1 MNRSRVRK
9 QVTGVAVVVVLAGVV
24 WLVCSSEYAG
34 KSPSSREAVAGERL
48 AAAGET
54 DGAQAVKTGDWL
66 VDTLEACRH
75 GLEAHPP
82 DGANWEKR
90 RRLLEAIDVPIN
102 ARQNDAWR
110 RAVGAVF
117 RRRMDKAIAEIS
129 EARIT
134 GGVRIWRMYNMGFVV
149 KSAEA
154 AVGFDIHPGWV
165 FDSPMDQAQQK
176 RLAGALDAAFVSHWH
191 PDHCSR
197 PFLGQMLAAGKR
209 IVLLDS
215 VARELTGENVV
226 RLPGKDDSPI
236 RVAGVDVYGYT
247 GRQFPTARNNV
258 YIVRMGGLLVMH
270 QGDNDKTSL
279 YKDIAREHEVDVL
292 LGNCW
297 ARLNTCI
304 EGTSPRLVITGHE
317 NEIKHPSAL
326 RSGYPR
332 TFRELDSA
340 NLAPPW
346 DDGPQV
352 RVLFW
357 GEHTDWPG
365 DT

>member
-9 QVTGVAVVVVLAGVV
+9 RVIGVAGVIVFAGAV
-24 WLVCSSEYAG
+24 WLVCSY
-34 KSPSSREAVAGERL
+34 
-48 AAAGET
+48 
-54 DGAQAVKTGDWL
+54 DYTGDSTVSDDAL
-66 VDTLEACRH
+66 ADMLESSLR

-82 DGANWEKR
+82 NGANWAR
-90 RRLLEAIDVPIN
+90 RRELLTAIDVPIN
-102 ARQNDAWR
+102 ARQTDAWR
-110 RAVGAVF
+110 REVGAVF
-117 RRRMDKAIAEIS
+117 QRQVDRAIAEIS
-129 EARIT
+129 AARIT
-134 GGVRIWRMYNMGFVV
+134 SGVRIWRMYNMGFVV

-154 AVGFDIHPGWV
+154 TVGFDIHPGWV
-165 FDSPMDQAQQK
+165 FDNPMDEAQQK

-191 PDHCSR
+191 ADHCSR
-197 PFLGQMLAAGKR
+197 PFLKQMLAAGKK
-209 IVLLDS
+209 IILIDS
-215 VARELTGENVV
+215 LAKELTGDNVI
-226 RLPGKDDSPI
+226 RIPGSADRPL

-258 YIVRMGGLLVMH
+258 YVVRTGGFLVMH

-279 YKDIAREHEVDVL
+279 YNDIAAELKVDVL
-292 LGNCW
+292 LGNCLV
-297 ARLNTCI
+297 RLNTCI
-304 EGTSPRLVITGHE
+304 KGVSPRLVITGHE

-332 TFRELDSA
+332 TFRELDGA

-346 DDGPQV
+346 TNGPQV

-365 DT
+365 ET

>member
-1 MNRSRVRK
+1 MMLV
-9 QVTGVAVVVVLAGVV
+9 GAVVV
-24 WLVCSSEYAG
+24 WLICSGEYAG
-34 KSPSSREAVAGERL
+34 KSPPDRQAVARERL
-48 AAAGET
+48 AEAGEI
-54 DGAQAVKTGDWL
+54 DGAPPAKTGDWL
-66 VDTLEACRH
+66 VDTMAASLH
-75 GLEAHPP
+75 GLEVHPP
-82 DGANWEKR
+82 DGTNWAR
-90 RRLLEAIDVPIN
+90 RRVLLEAIDVPIN

-110 RAVGAVF
+110 RAVGSVF
-117 RRRMDKAIAEIS
+117 RRQMDKAVAEIR

-134 GGVRIWRMYNMGFVV
+134 RGVRIWRMYNMGFVV
-149 KSAEA
+149 KSADA

-165 FDSPMDQAQQK
+165 FDNPMDEAQQK
-176 RLAGALDAAFVSHWH
+176 RLAELLDVTFVSHWH
-191 PDHCSR
+191 KDHCSR
-197 PFLGQMLAAGKR
+197 PFLKQMLAGGEK

-226 RLPGKDDSPI
+226 RLPGNDARPL
-236 RVAGVDVYGYT
+236 RVAGVDVYCHT

-258 YIVRMGGLLVMH
+258 YVVRMGGLLVMH

-279 YKDIAREHEVDVL
+279 YRDIAKEHEVDVL
-292 LGNCW
+292 LGNCLM
-297 ARLNTCI
+297 RLNSCI
-304 EGTSPRLVITGHE
+304 KGTSPRLVITGHE

-340 NLAPPW
+340 GLAPPW
-346 DDGPQV
+346 NNGPQV

-357 GEHTDWPG
+357 GEHTDWSD